1 MTAAR
6 AYAIQGV
13 VFLLVGGILLFALDE
28 RHILEAIVT
37 LAVVFAMS
45 ALGFGLALRERL
57 RERAAPRRPSSRRYP
72 ATPVSSDAASGEE

>member
-13 VFLLVGGILLFALDE
+13 VFLLVGGILLSALDE

-37 LAVVFAMS
+37 LAVVFAVS
-45 ALGFGLALRERL
+45 ALGFGFSLRERL
-57 RERAAPRRPSSRRYP
+57 RERTTPRRPSSRRYR
-72 ATPVSSDAASGEE
+72 ATPVVADAAPGEG